1 MEIFVIWLALAILC
15 GVYAGKLNR
24 SGFGYFL
31 LACVLS
37 PIVGFIALLVLG
49 NNISIE
55 SLKEDKKVYSRYRV
69 EVDLNYD
76 DALKKALNFYDE
88 YNLSPSEY
96 NTDDDYEKKFKNDN
110 DEYFVIKKV
119 NDNVIIESCNLPKFQ
134 DFKPT
139 SQESKKSNID
149 DLVKISEL
157 YEKGLLNK
165 EEFEAQKTKLLN
177 A

>member
-1 MEIFVIWLALAILC
+1 MGIFLIWLALSVLC
-15 GVYAGKLNR
+15 GMYASKLNR
-24 SGFGYFL
+24 SSIGYFL
-31 LACVLS
+31 LSCFLS

-69 EVDLNYD
+69 EVDLDYD
-76 DALKKALNFYDE
+76 DALKKALNFYGE
-88 YNLSPSEY
+88 YNLLPSEY

-119 NDNVIIESCNLPKFQ
+119 NQSVVIESCNLPKFQ
-134 DFKPT
+134 DIKSPY
-139 SQESKKSNID
+139 QESKKTNID

-165 EEFEAQKTKLLN
+165 EEFEIQKAKLLN
-177 A
+177 